1 MPSQLFYKYKKS
13 FLKNYSHHFHVVN
26 GKMNHWKEIAPSK
39 PDEMDLTSIVIKG
52 DIPLPKLL
60 F

>member
-1 MPSQLFYKYKKS
+1 MPSQLFYKHKKS
-13 FLKNYSHHFHVVN
+13 FLKNHSHHFHVAN
-26 GKMNHWKEIAPSK
+26 GKIAPSK

-52 DIPLPKLL
+52 DIPLTQLL